1 MNIPG
6 EVVGLVEAG
15 HHRNIE
21 NRSHDEN
28 DESERWMYVRM
39 RPKVNVC
46 GQKVEDGCM
55 RVGAPTPDLRND
67 LQDDPLHLRHS
78 PLVYSVFVWFAV
90 PATRPVGRQR
100 TRTARRA
107 VTVLMY
113 PSNAG

>member
-1 MNIPG
+1 
-6 EVVGLVEAG
+6 
-15 HHRNIE
+15 
-21 NRSHDEN
+21 
-28 DESERWMYVRM
+28 MYVRM
-39 RPKVNVC
+39 WPKVNVC